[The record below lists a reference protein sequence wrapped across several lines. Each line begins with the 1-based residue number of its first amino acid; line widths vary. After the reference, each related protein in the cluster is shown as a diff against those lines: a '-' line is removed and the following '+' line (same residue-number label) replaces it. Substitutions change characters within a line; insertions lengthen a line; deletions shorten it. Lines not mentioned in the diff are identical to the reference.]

1 MPEGALRHAIEQV
14 VAWQRGARE
23 NAERVTLV
31 QQAGDLDAVER
42 GERIGLVLSVEGAE
56 MYGYDIASA
65 DAFWELGVR
74 MVGLTWNRRNQFAD
88 GLGESGDGGLSSL
101 GRQLVS
107 RLDELGTIMD
117 LAHASPRTFADV
129 LEVAAGT
136 VVVTHAGCRALLD
149 TPRNLDDDQ
158 LRAIAERD
166 GVVGMMAIPGAIDPH
181 ERTVDR
187 FVDHIAHAGELIGIE
202 HVGLGGDF
210 VQQLLASGAVR
221 IPPDV
226 VLADGA
232 ESAFVIEGLAGPE
245 DYQNLA
251 EALERRGF
259 DDAERDAVLAGNWL
273 RLLRASLPD

>member
-1 MPEGALRHAIEQV
+1 M
-14 VAWQRGARE
+14 
-23 NAERVTLV
+23 
-31 QQAGDLDAVER
+31 
-42 GERIGLVLSVEGAE
+42 
-56 MYGYDIASA
+56 
-65 DAFWELGVR
+65 
-74 MVGLTWNRRNQFAD
+74 
-88 GLGESGDGGLSSL
+88 
-101 GRQLVS
+101 
-107 RLDELGTIMD
+107 
-117 LAHASPRTFADV
+117 
-129 LEVAAGT
+129 
-136 VVVTHAGCRALLD
+136 VTHAGCRALLD

-202 HVGLGGDF
+202 HVGVGGDF